1 MDHQCSALSALSS
14 SDVLQMWYTWRYS
27 RLHYEKSGQR
37 AKNGVL
43 EVPSLQ
49 NAELITTTWF
59 AKQSI
64 FSSLPVIAFATFGR
78 FFLPHWR
85 NCFTVPV
92 APTLTGKTQGLLT
105 VEYLYSLA
113 VMSFPMPVEGYRL
126 VFSNSHIRTLI
137 HLWYALQHKIN
148 CHILKHLKFLAV
160 VFQFRAEFIFHWP
173 TFAIHSTRCVDFVLF
188 LF

>member
-1 MDHQCSALSALSS
+1 MVCEAKHFFFFA
-14 SDVLQMWYTWRYS
+14 RYCI
-27 RLHYEKSGQR
+27 RHVR
-37 AKNGVL
+37 
-43 EVPSLQ
+43 
-49 NAELITTTWF
+49 
-59 AKQSI
+59 
-64 FSSLPVIAFATFGR
+64 SLPFASLAKLFYRPSSTNFDWQNSR
-78 FFLPHWR
+78 S
-85 NCFTVPV
+85 
-92 APTLTGKTQGLLT
+92 LT

-160 VFQFRAEFIFHWP
+160 VFQFRAEFFFHWP